1 MQADALPTD
10 AIQKA
15 LKEAVRSAYA
25 RKYPR
30 ARLPVAVNA
39 LVKEFGA
46 MVKPLTRL
54 GQRTVERFFG
64 DIGKSNRGTLDALAQ
79 YAGFADFSAF
89 ATAKRWELAAQATDR
104 TARMRWAFGQLQEL
118 RECAGLELRAR
129 LAETQVL
136 LAQPLWQTDWL
147 QSFVDL
153 AYLSTGYYGTLVVA
167 CYQQGGS
174 IDPLFCPSLLY
185 LRAWLQN
192 DLPGCWHYAERVDWQ
207 YLRYSASPFLMGR
220 VAFVNLAEH
229 FHLHPQ
235 PLSAAGLQVWR
246 ERAPAYPPNSLHVP
260 RPGFYN
266 YFPAGYHFLVAEA
279 LFVHGQWPALAT
291 WLAETATYL
300 TRLEF
305 EAADN
310 VFGEVLAIW
319 QAISLLHTGNLAAAQ
334 AAFKQLGP
342 SLNTPHNRW
351 LWDYYE
357 VYWLLAKLAFAA
369 PDKTAIR
376 NQVYTFADRHQMPR
390 FVLVARTIELHHAVG
405 NNSPETSNLPP
416 HANQ

>member
-1 MQADALPTD
+1 MQAEELPID

-15 LKEAVRSAYA
+15 LKAAVRSAYA
-25 RKYPR
+25 RKYPNT
-30 ARLPVAVNA
+30 RLPVAVNA

-64 DIGKSNRGTLDALAQ
+64 DIGKSNRGTLDTLAQ
-79 YAGFADFSAF
+79 YAGFANFSVF
-89 ATAKRWELAAQATDR
+89 AAAKRWELAAQATDR
-104 TARMRWAFGQLQEL
+104 TARMQWAFGQLREL
-118 RECAGLELRAR
+118 RECTGSELRAR

-136 LAQPLWQTDWL
+136 LTQPLWQTDWL

-153 AYLSTGYYGTLVVA
+153 AYLSSGYYGTLVAA
-167 CYQQGGS
+167 CYEQGGS

-185 LRAWLQN
+185 LRAWVQN
-192 DLPGCWHYAERVDWQ
+192 DRPGCLHYAERVAWQ

-220 VAFVNLAEH
+220 VAFVELAEY
-229 FHLHPQ
+229 FYLHPQ
-235 PLSAAGLQVWR
+235 PLAAAGLQVWR
-246 ERAPAYPPNSLHVP
+246 ERAPAYPPSSLYVP
-260 RPGFYN
+260 RPKFYN

-279 LFVHGQWPALAT
+279 LFLHGQWQALAI

-305 EAADN
+305 ETAGN

-319 QAISLLHTGNLAAAQ
+319 QAVALLRIGNLTAAQ
-334 AAFKQLGP
+334 VAFKQLQP
-342 SLNTPHNRW
+342 PIKTPENRW

-357 VYWLLAKLAFAA
+357 VYWWLADLQFAVVRVSA
-369 PDKTAIR
+369 SNHEVLRDQINRFA
-376 NQVYTFADRHQMPR
+376 NQYQMPFFKQMEQR
-390 FVLVARTIELHHAVG
+390 ISLKT
-405 NNSPETSNLPP
+405 N
-416 HANQ
+416 